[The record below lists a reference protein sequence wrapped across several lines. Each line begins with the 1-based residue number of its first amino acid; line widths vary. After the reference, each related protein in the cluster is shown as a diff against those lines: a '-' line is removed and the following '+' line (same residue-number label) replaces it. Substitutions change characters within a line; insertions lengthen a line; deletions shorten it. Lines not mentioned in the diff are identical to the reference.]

1 MVSIFPSVG
10 IVGIY
15 HGMCIAKKLVFFSIF
30 LIDLSQLNLLHRI
43 PISLHRYMLNDEEG
57 HILHVH

>member
-1 MVSIFPSVG
+1 MECV
-10 IVGIY
+10 
-15 HGMCIAKKLVFFSIF
+15 KLVFFSIF

-43 PISLHRYMLNDEEG
+43 PISLRHHMLNDEEG